1 MQILGD
7 GSTELPVFNTHR
19 RASVSP
25 HSSALT
31 PAPWQRFTVLRSKL
45 QVQSPL
51 RVLCGMSWLG
61 FTQWGFTQWVGWV
74 QAYPESLLAKLADN
88 EDDGVM
94 AEGANVIRLDRDP
107 TLFSHVLQLFV
118 DKPVAQP
125 TLYEEL
131 DFYGLPPSS
140 IMLPASMAAD
150 ICSRPGESVVSSIID
165 QMAVLM
171 HETLSND
178 EGIKRSFH
186 SSQWAKALDVPQLTF
201 YLTKPPNDPRHP
213 EYSISQWSEVQ
224 VFLKHHLERNTKI
237 VSLPSFIQQ
246 PLETRLRS
254 LGYAVGTLPNVHY
267 PNVQEIT
274 VSWGDN

>member
-1 MQILGD
+1 MD
-7 GSTELPVFNTHR
+7 ASAEDREVVFVVR
-19 RASVSP
+19 G
-25 HSSALT
+25 
-31 PAPWQRFTVLRSKL
+31 QRFTVLRSKL

-51 RVLCGMSWLG
+51 RVLCGISWL
-61 FTQWGFTQWVGWV
+61 GFTQWVGWV

-178 EGIKRSFH
+178 EGRSFH
-186 SSQWAKALDVPQLTF
+186 SSRWSTAHFLPDQATQRPSMERGAGPFEAPFGVQHQSRFSSIFHPATSRDT
-201 YLTKPPNDPRHP
+201 PPFSGVCRQD
-213 EYSISQWSEVQ
+213 
-224 VFLKHHLERNTKI
+224 
-237 VSLPSFIQQ
+237 
-246 PLETRLRS
+246 
-254 LGYAVGTLPNVHY
+254 
-267 PNVQEIT
+267 
-274 VSWGDN
+274 